1 MEITLY
7 VRKSDPYVQMERIL
21 TELMMPYELR
31 FQEEHPEIGR
41 HMGMT
46 ESPVLIVDG
55 RCTFL
60 SPGITSEVFK
70 LLVQSCVEDYEG
82 APDTVKNR
90 DQ

>member
-31 FQEEHPEIGR
+31 FQEEYLEIGR

-46 ESPVLIVDG
+46 ESLVLIVDG

-60 SPGITSEVFK
+60 SPGITPEVFK

-82 APDTVKNR
+82 APDTVKKR

>member
-1 MEITLY
+1 MKITLY
-7 VRKSDPYVQMERIL
+7 VRKSDPYAQMERIL

-41 HMGMT
+41 HIGVS
-46 ESPVLIVDG
+46 ESPVLVVDG
-55 RCTFL
+55 RCTFV
-60 SPGITSEVFK
+60 SPGITPEVFK

-82 APDTVKNR
+82 APDAVTNR